1 VFCFRSHTGEQPVST
16 YVDNSIPN
24 LGLNWHSRAL
34 AVGLFAYP
42 PPTHK
47 ASAPL
52 PTSSFAFPVA
62 GWQATSSASSASFI
76 TRNFHRRARRL
87 LHSPPLLYSIPFLSS
102 LTAFLRLAGEPR
114 IGFGGR
120 PGNGYCSTPPFPLVS
135 EKDRRQST
143 QSNLSFILQFI
154 RSSLLGPVRE
164 LHIQF

>member
-1 VFCFRSHTGEQPVST
+1 MFCFRSHTATRVNNQSPHM
-16 YVDNSIPN
+16 SITRYPTWALTGTHERWP
-24 LGLNWHSRAL
+24 LGSSHIHH
-34 AVGLFAYP
+34 P
-42 PPTHK
+42 PHQ

-87 LHSPPLLYSIPFLSS
+87 LHSPPLRYSIPFLSS
-102 LTAFLRLAGEPR
+102 LTALLRFAGKPR
-114 IGFGGR
+114 VGFGGR
-120 PGNGYCSTPPFPLVS
+120 PGNGYCSIPLVS

-143 QSNLSFILQFI
+143 QSKFSFILQFI
-154 RSSLLGPVRE
+154 PSSLLGPVRE